1 MSTPNVAIPQSE
13 EPKAGVAG
21 VGGGGRAVRQR
32 FPETSRGG
40 QSTARDRLLRSSEG
54 S

>member
-21 VGGGGRAVRQR
+21 GGGG
-32 FPETSRGG
+32 ETLTSRGG
-40 QSTARDRLLRSSEG
+40 RSTARAKLETG
-54 S
+54 F